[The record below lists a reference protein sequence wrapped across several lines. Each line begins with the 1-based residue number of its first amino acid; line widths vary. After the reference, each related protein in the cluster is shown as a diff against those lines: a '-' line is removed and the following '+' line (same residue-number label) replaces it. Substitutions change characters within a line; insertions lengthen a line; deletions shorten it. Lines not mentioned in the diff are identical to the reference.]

1 MCHDAIVAF
10 CLLFGDNVATIFTW
24 DLYGLS

>member
-10 CLLFGDNVATIFTW
+10 CLLFGDSVVTIFTW